1 MTERK
6 FTPGPWRWDGPLR
19 FGEHGMLLGMC
30 DKPGWHPVVEVQ
42 EGAVYS
48 EYSSD
53 PACVQVAEAD
63 ARLIAAAPDLIDAL
77 EECAEYFD
85 DRADVN
91 WEGDGPNKEM
101 QMFMAVKAALE
112 KAGVR

>member
-1 MTERK
+1 MTEHN

-77 EECAEYFD
+77 EECLLMHGGNGD
-85 DRADVN
+85 LHRDV
-91 WEGDGPNKEM
+91 ER
-101 QMFMAVKAALE
+101 QMLAALE